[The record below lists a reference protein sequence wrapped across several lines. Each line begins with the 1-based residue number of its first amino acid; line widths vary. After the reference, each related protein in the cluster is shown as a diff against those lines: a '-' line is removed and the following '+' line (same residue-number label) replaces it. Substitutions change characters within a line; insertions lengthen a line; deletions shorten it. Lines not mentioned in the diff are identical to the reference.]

1 MQDSD
6 ELLNAF
12 VEEARE
18 HLPVIEAS
26 LLALDQRPEDTAVLN
41 ALFRSVHT
49 IKGGAGFFGLKNIG
63 SLAHGMES
71 LLSLARNREIVLSR
85 AHVDTLLAGQDLL
98 QRMIDFPLHSD
109 SVDVGS
115 VCLALDNLLSIPYA
129 PSKDIERHD
138 PGRHS
143 DMQHD
148 AVPASFS
155 NSRSETLASSAPPLE
170 TLHVAVRETSS
181 ASDFIS
187 EARECTLLIEA
198 CLIDLEVDQ
207 RNATQLDALF
217 RHVHTLS
224 KGATSLGLKKL
235 AELSAQ
241 MEEVIGQMKS
251 AQLLLDDDSLD
262 MLFEAHTRLMQL
274 LERPED
280 TVAVDITDVCH
291 KLKLLGLGQAEDTV
305 DTVTPTPGRKKLEI
319 TGHKQDMD
327 LLLHDSMSSI
337 SKRNEAKPFGQDAEQ
352 AEPDSTATLAA
363 IRTLRDT
370 ETGQGAV
377 LETEESIRVHVK
389 RLNKLIDLAGE
400 LVLVRNQLFRLC
412 EPMVTQMP
420 GLKAALHNF
429 NRITTE
435 MQEEI
440 MSTRMQPIGVVFNK
454 FPRLI
459 RQLEKDLGK
468 QLELVTEGADVEL
481 DKTIIESLA
490 DPVTHIIR
498 NMADHGIEAP
508 AERLAKGKPAS
519 GTLVQKAFH
528 ESGQV
533 VIQFSDDGA
542 GIDPEFI
549 AAKALQKG
557 IVTAEALEKMPAKD
571 KLNLIFTP
579 GFSTAAAVSSV
590 SGRGIGMDVVK
601 TKIEQIG
608 GTVDV
613 QSEPG
618 KWTTLTMTL
627 PLTMA
632 IISALIVRVQNCRF
646 AFPQGHLEEMVLLQP
661 EHYATRVGQAHG
673 QRMLALRGDFLPLIS
688 LAESLHLY
696 GSHISPAGTNPP
708 GADLRL
714 PEESRTG
721 QSGTIRQGEGIK
733 KAENLFIP
741 PHSNPLPEGE
751 GICSSTASGSWEP
764 AVDKPLPI
772 IIVKAEN
779 NRIAVSVD
787 QILGCEEIVV
797 KPMPEHFRHIKN
809 FSGTTIL
816 GDGAIALIIDVQ
828 GYIHRNQL
836 AYTELRK
843 SLPEQSEH
851 KVAEEPQ
858 SLLIF
863 DNNSD
868 ERFALPLSWIQR
880 IDALDVKRIQHCA
893 GYDYIEYR
901 GEQMRLLHLEHC
913 LPLQKPA
920 RYNETAHIIIP
931 KHTKVPVALLIN
943 RVIDSRN
950 TVIKLENTGAKMPGI
965 LGSMILDGKIT
976 LMLDLHG
983 ILQANLPESVEKMD
997 INPERAGSQHIL
1009 LVEDTPFFMRVTKEF
1024 ITAAG
1029 YQVSSAVN
1037 GREGLEMLGKQHFDL
1052 VLSDIEMPLM
1062 DGREMIKNIRANP
1075 KWRDLPVIALTTLS
1089 DAQTIQDGKRAG
1101 FNDWLVK
1108 LDKELVLKTLAQYL

>member
-1 MQDSD
+1 MQDAD

-26 LLALDQRPEDTAVLN
+26 LLALEHKPEDPSVLN
-41 ALFRSVHT
+41 ELFRSVHT

-63 SLAHGMES
+63 NLTHSMES
-71 LLSLARNREIVLSR
+71 LLSLARNREIILSQ
-85 AHVDTLLAGQDLL
+85 AHIDTLLASQDRLVQMINDPQSSDNLDVRTECGELDKLL
-98 QRMIDFPLHSD
+98 AALGNSGGRNARNATDSLPV
-109 SVDVGS
+109 SVDAA
-115 VCLALDNLLSIPYA
+115 ALLPAA
-129 PSKDIERHD
+129 PS
-138 PGRHS
+138 
-143 DMQHD
+143 
-148 AVPASFS
+148 AA
-155 NSRSETLASSAPPLE
+155 TPP
-170 TLHVAVRETSS
+170 SG
-181 ASDFIS
+181 FIT
-187 EARECTLLIEA
+187 EARECAPLIEA
-198 CLIDLEVDQ
+198 GLITLEADP
-207 RNATQLDALF
+207 RNLPQLDALF
-217 RHVHTLS
+217 RHVHALRR
-224 KGATSLGLKKL
+224 GAAACGMDNLASL
-235 AELSAQ
+235 AEYMENVLSGVKNARL
-241 MEEVIGQMKS
+241 M
-251 AQLLLDDDSLD
+251 LDDRCLD
-262 MLFEAHTRLMQL
+262 VLFEAYERLLQL
-274 LERPED
+274 LERPD
-280 TVAVDITDVCH
+280 NAAVDIGAVCR
-291 KLKLLGLGQAEDTV
+291 KLLALGQAD
-305 DTVTPTPGRKKLEI
+305 DAPADDSPPALDAAPAAAAMPIIKAAAS
-319 TGHKQDMD
+319 DAD
-327 LLLHDSMSSI
+327 L
-337 SKRNEAKPFGQDAEQ
+337 
-352 AEPDSTATLAA
+352 
-363 IRTLRDT
+363 
-370 ETGQGAV
+370 GQGPV
-377 LETEESIRVHVK
+377 IETEESIRVHVK

-412 EPMVTQMP
+412 DPMITQLP

-440 MSTRMQPIGVVFNK
+440 MSTRMQPIGVIFNK

-481 DKTIIESLA
+481 DKTIIESLS

-508 AERLAKGKPAS
+508 EERIAKGKPAT

-542 GIDPEFI
+542 GIDPDFI
-549 AAKALQKG
+549 AAKAQQKG
-557 IVTAEALEKMPAKD
+557 VVTVEAVEKMHAKD

-579 GFSTAAAVSSV
+579 GFSTAAAISSV

-646 AFPQGHLEEMVLLQP
+646 AFPQGHLQEMLLLPP
-661 EHYATRVGQAHG
+661 ENYAARVGQVHG
-673 QRMLALRGDFLPLIS
+673 QRMLSLRGDFLPLIS
-688 LAESLHLY
+688 LAESLHLPAA
-696 GSHISPAGTNPP
+696 PAGET
-708 GADLRL
+708 LL
-714 PEESRTG
+714 PSPLGRG
-721 QSGTIRQGEGIK
+721 QGEGIK
-733 KAENLFIP
+733 KAESLFKSP
-741 PHSNPLPEGE
+741 LLNPLPAGE
-751 GICSSTASGSWEP
+751 GFVAAGTREP
-764 AVDKPLPI
+764 GPDKPLAI
-772 IIVKAEN
+772 IIIKSEN
-779 NRIAVSVD
+779 NRVAVSVD

-809 FSGTTIL
+809 FSGTSIL
-816 GDGAIALIIDVQ
+816 GDGAIAMIIDVQ

-843 SLPEQSEH
+843 TVSDQSEH

-863 DNNSD
+863 DNNTD

-880 IDALDVKRIQHCA
+880 IDALDVKRIQHSA
-893 GYDYIEYR
+893 GNDYIEYR
-901 GEQMRLLHLEHC
+901 GEQMRLLRLEQC
-913 LPLQKPA
+913 LPLQKPE
-920 RYNETAHIIIP
+920 RYNDIGHIIIP

-943 RVIDSRN
+943 RVMDSRN
-950 TVIKLENTGAKMPGI
+950 IVVKLENTGANAPGI

-976 LMLDLHG
+976 LMLDLHS
-983 ILQANLPESVEKMD
+983 IMQTSLPESVEKMD
-997 INPERAGSQHIL
+997 INPERAGSKQIL

-1024 ITAAG
+1024 VTAAG
-1029 YQVSSAVN
+1029 YQVSTAGN
-1037 GREGLEMLGKQHFDL
+1037 GREGLEMLNKQHFDL

-1075 KWRDLPVIALTTLS
+1075 RWRDLPVIALTTLS
-1089 DAQTIQDGKRAG
+1089 DAQTMQDGKKAG

-1108 LDKELVLKTLAQYL
+1108 LDKELVLKTLAHYL